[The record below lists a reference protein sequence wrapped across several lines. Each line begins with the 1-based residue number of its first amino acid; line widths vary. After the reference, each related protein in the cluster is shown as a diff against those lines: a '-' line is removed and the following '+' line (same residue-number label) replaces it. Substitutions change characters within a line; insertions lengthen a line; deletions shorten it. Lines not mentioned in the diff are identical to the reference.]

1 MNRTWCAVVLSLLV
15 VTLSAPALA
24 QDAAAKKVT
33 LDLNGVAPAAAF
45 KAVAEAIGV
54 SVTVDAA
61 VTDPVDIT
69 VRNVSAKTALNAV
82 CESIGC
88 RWTLTGNTLVVKP
101 EAAVKVGVVMRGE
114 RGAAVDKTKA
124 KARAQVVLATFKQK
138 LPSDMNFENAPL
150 DVVNK
155 RLSEALRL
163 RVELGCKDPSV
174 QTLTMDFGNLTLQ
187 EALKAIGEREGGP
200 EAAWWLKIGPLPGD
214 TQTPSIAIMV
224 GPKTAKRTVKQPVTK
239 Q

>member
-1 MNRTWCAVVLSLLV
+1 MNRTLRAILISLLV
-15 VTLSAPALA
+15 LALSAPALA
-24 QDAAAKKVT
+24 QNATAKKVT

-45 KAVAEAIGV
+45 KAVADAIGV
-54 SVTVDAA
+54 AVTVDAA

-88 RWTLTGNTLVVKP
+88 QWTLTGKTLVVQP

-114 RGAAVDKTKA
+114 GGATVDKTKA
-124 KARAQVVLATFKQK
+124 KARAQVVLAAFKQK

-150 DVVNK
+150 DVVNR
-155 RLSEALRL
+155 RLSEALNMNVQL
-163 RVELGCKDPSV
+163 ACKDATV
-174 QTLTMDFGNLTLQ
+174 QTLTMDFSDRTLQ
-187 EALKAIGEREGGP
+187 EALKSLGEQEVGP
-200 EAAWWLKIGPLPGD
+200 NAAWRLTIGPFLGD

-224 GPKTAKRTVKQPVTK
+224 GTKTVKKTVTK
-239 Q
+239 R